1 MRFAGKMRH
10 APPPWPPPRCWLG
23 AALADTGADDGADQ
37 SACRIARSTSSR
49 SARSAARPRSQNA
62 RGRILY
68 DFTGNACEGYTLEF
82 RQVAELDNGEGK
94 ISLSDLRSN
103 TWEDGAAKSY
113 RFASQN
119 HLNQK
124 LLDAVDGKAE
134 RSTGGIAVTLT
145 KPEPRKI
152 DLDAAIV
159 FPTEHVRR
167 IIEAARE
174 GQTILEFP
182 IYDGSETGEKVY
194 NSLTVIGREI
204 GPGERDLA
212 DAAAGN
218 NVLAEAAALAG
229 DGELFRAQQAVG
241 RADAG
246 LFDLLRPLRERRLA
260 HAGARLQRLLD
271 QRRAEEHRAQ
281 GQQALSL
288 MQRGIDVGGKA
299 QRFRWRSPPFSTAG
313 TIAASAGSVHAKST
327 TPVPLENGLLGPA
340 RGR

>member
-1 MRFAGKMRH
+1 MKLQA
-10 APPPWPPPRCWLG
+10 RCAAT
-23 AALADTGADDGADQ
+23 AALA
-37 SACRIARSTSSR
+37 
-49 SARSAARPRSQNA
+49 AATVLVWGSPPIPAQTQTINLVPHRAIYELTLGKVRGKASVQNA

-68 DFTGNACEGYTLEF
+68 DFSGNACEGYTLEF

-134 RSTGGIAVTLT
+134 RSTGGVAVILT
-145 KPEPRKI
+145 KPEPRKV

-167 IIEAARE
+167 IIQAARE
-174 GQTILEFP
+174 GQSILEFP

-204 GPGERDLA
+204 APGERDLA
-212 DAAAGN
+212 DAASGN
-218 NVLAEAAALAG
+218 KVLAGLRRWPVTVSYFERNKPT
-229 DGELFRAQQAVG
+229 GEQTPVYAIS
-241 RADAG
+241 
-246 LFDLLRPLRERRLA
+246 FDLY
-260 HAGARLQRLLD
+260 
-271 QRRAEEHRAQ
+271 
-281 GQQALSL
+281 
-288 MQRGIDVGGKA
+288 
-299 QRFRWRSPPFSTAG
+299 
-313 TIAASAGSVHAKST
+313 
-327 TPVPLENGLLGPA
+327 ENGVSRTLVLDYNDFSISGVLKAIELKDSKPCP
-340 RGR
+340 